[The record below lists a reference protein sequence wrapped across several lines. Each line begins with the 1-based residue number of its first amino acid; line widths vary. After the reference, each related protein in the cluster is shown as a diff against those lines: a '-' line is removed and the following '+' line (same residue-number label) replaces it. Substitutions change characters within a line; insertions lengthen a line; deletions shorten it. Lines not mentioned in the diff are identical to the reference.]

1 MPSKPGQGAQVTI
14 NQFDTGSPGSRLA
27 AFFSAMFNTM
37 QNWRD
42 NIQMTAAGY
51 RDRIVHISLRPNEGG
66 LNLAMPP
73 ELIRLLTDRGQRAG
87 DLLRDKFDFP
97 SHIWAR
103 YRLTM
108 CATQNYLD
116 ALSVAWRDPIEQDRL
131 GWDYIAGKEEAPHYR
146 GGQLLEDL
154 LRRALETLVQT
165 CDDWR
170 SGLREGQTFC
180 NGNTPRPEPVLRSQP
195 KF

>member
-1 MPSKPGQGAQVTI
+1 M
-14 NQFDTGSPGSRLA
+14 NQFDVGSMGDRLA
-27 AFFSAMFNTM
+27 AFFGAIVNTM

-42 NIQMTAAGY
+42 NIQTTAAGY

-73 ELIRLLTDRGQRAG
+73 ELIRLLTDRGGRAG

-116 ALSVAWRDPIEQDRL
+116 ALSDAWRDPIEQDRQ

-146 GGQLLEDL
+146 GSPTLEDL
-154 LRRALETLVQT
+154 LRRALESLVHI
-165 CDDWR
+165 CEDWR
-170 SGLREGQTFC
+170 LVPGEGQTFC
-180 NGNTPRPEPVLRSQP
+180 KGNAPRPEPVLRSQP
-195 KF
+195 KV